1 MSDPEARLAS
11 LGLELPE
18 CVEAA
23 GSYRPYVRHGDLI
36 HVSGQ
41 LPRAGGAVE
50 VTETVGQDVS
60 LEQARHAARLCALR
74 LLSIAKRAAGSLDA
88 VGQVVELTVYVHGSA
103 GFTRQSEVA
112 DAASELLEQVLGER
126 GRHARAAIG
135 VAQLPKN
142 AAVEIKGIFALGA
155 G

>member
-1 MSDPEARLAS
+1 MSDPEARLAG

-18 CVEAA
+18 WVEAV

-36 HVSGQ
+36 HLSGQ
-41 LPRAGGAVE
+41 LPRVGAVLE
-50 VTETVGQDVS
+50 VTGTVGQDVD

-74 LLSIAKRAAGSLDA
+74 LLSVAKRAAGSLDA
-88 VGQVVELTVYVHGSA
+88 VRQVVELTVYVHGST
-103 GFTRQSEVA
+103 GFTQHSEVA
-112 DAASELLEQVLGER
+112 DAASDLLEHVLGDR